1 MYKMRLC
8 CILLCL
14 FDQSYSATLK
24 SPSAKSRDNISRN
37 SGFDIDVKLELKF
50 DGYFSD
56 LAIFTAIR
64 FQNTQCNSGND
75 NVSDKKVQTLWEGNK
90 IWIKSHTFL
99 TLLVAFSEYPNFNR
113 GLLISEIILHFQ
125 NGTCYT
131 KRECEKRSGVSDGLC
146 AEGYGVCCICKKQN

>member
-1 MYKMRLC
+1 MRLC

-37 SGFDIDVKLELKF
+37 SGFVIDVKLELKF

-75 NVSDKKVQTLWEGNK
+75 NVSDRKVQTL
-90 IWIKSHTFL
+90 
-99 TLLVAFSEYPNFNR
+99 
-113 GLLISEIILHFQ
+113 
-125 NGTCYT
+125 
-131 KRECEKRSGVSDGLC
+131 
-146 AEGYGVCCICKKQN
+146 

>member
-37 SGFDIDVKLELKF
+37 SGFVIDVKLELKF

-56 LAIFTAIR
+56 LSIFTAIR

-75 NVSDKKVQTLWEGNK
+75 DVSYRKVQ
-90 IWIKSHTFL
+90 
-99 TLLVAFSEYPNFNR
+99 
-113 GLLISEIILHFQ
+113 IL
-125 NGTCYT
+125 
-131 KRECEKRSGVSDGLC
+131 
-146 AEGYGVCCICKKQN
+146 